1 MHCERI
7 SLIIY
12 MGDDMEH
19 LKQLRKSK
27 NLLQKDMAQI
37 LGVERTTYVKYE
49 NGTSEPSNEIL
60 KKLADY
66 FEVSTDYLLDYTE
79 IPNGKAAPKVSDD
92 DIKVALFGGDGEV
105 TDEMWDEVRN
115 FVDYVKSKHSKG
127 GK

>member
-1 MHCERI
+1 
-7 SLIIY
+7 

-66 FEVSTDYLLDYTE
+66 FDVTTDYLLDYTE
-79 IPNGKAAPKVSDD
+79 IPNGKVPPKVSDD

-105 TDEMWDEVRN
+105 TDEMWNDVKK
-115 FVDYVKSKHSKG
+115 FVSFVKSQHAKG
-127 GK
+127 EK